1 MELHNHVHITFLKM
15 DMLID
20 LNPHQFYICN
30 FRLIKLMIH
39 HLYVKMSMLHNNENC
54 HDLKSQSKKENVKHC
69 IFNQLGKDTCYYP
82 LIV

>member
-1 MELHNHVHITFLKM
+1 MESHNHVHITFLKM

-54 HDLKSQSKKENVKHC
+54 HDLKSQSQKENVKHC